1 MPGGPQLS
9 TQRSSG
15 HLPCGLLHPS
25 KVNAYLLSRFLGVKE
40 LGAGSHQLPTL
51 GPLSM
56 FSLCPECPGLLKPLV
71 ISTWHTLLILSDPVN
86 ASSRKHF
93 LISSGALEALLL
105 SPLHTRFL
113 SPLSPWAVMIPR
125 EKKSDIL

>member
-86 ASSRKHF
+86 GLLQEAFPDFLRRLGGSSPQSPPHQVPISLITLGCNDPKRK
-93 LISSGALEALLL
+93 E
-105 SPLHTRFL
+105 
-113 SPLSPWAVMIPR
+113 V
-125 EKKSDIL
+125 